1 MNLNELEKNTW
12 IFNCH
17 CSGSLYRFQCLRSK
31 EKAKV
36 STVSTTEVKEK
47 TVVETLSTTGKLEPI
62 ETQEA
67 YGQGVVSEV
76 NVAVGDT
83 VEKDATLVSYLD
95 GTKLKANFAGTVT
108 ALNVKKDEADLSA
121 QTAKPSVSL
130 ADLSD
135 LKVAISL
142 SKSDA
147 SIVKKD
153 QVVTLRTGNETFKGR
168 VSAIDPVATTTTG
181 ATGSD
186 TSLGGTI
193 VFDTPPAGLFAGFEI
208 DADITTN
215 TADNALTIPV
225 EALLYDKEN
234 KPFVYTIKKDQA
246 KKVMI
251 ETGIESDNLVQIN
264 KGLTKGEKVIVTPH
278 DSIKNGTRVTAK

>member
-1 MNLNELEKNTW
+1 MNWKKILGFL
-12 IFNCH
+12 IVIAAVVFIGF
-17 CSGSLYRFQCLRSK
+17 SVFGPK

-62 ETQEA
+62 ETQDA

-130 ADLSD
+130 ADLSN

-153 QVVTLRTGNETFKGR
+153 QAVTLRTGNETFKGR

-181 ATGSD
+181 ATGSN
-186 TSLGGTI
+186 TALGGTI

-251 ETGIESDNLVQIN
+251 ETGIQSDNLVQIN
-264 KGLTKGEKVIVTPH
+264 KGLTKGEKVILTPD